1 MLLHI
6 TLWIIAI
13 ALIVVGLVGTVVPV
27 IPGLV
32 MIFAGSWLAA
42 WIDNYQNIS
51 ITALIIIAVLAIIGI
66 LMDWVGQS
74 LGAKRAGASKLGII
88 GCFIGTICGILVGIW
103 GIIFMPLLGA
113 AIGEFIDRQD
123 MIKSGKVGLATWVG
137 MIVTVVVKLA
147 IAFTMV
153 GILIVDWFI

>member
-1 MLLHI
+1 MVLHI

-66 LMDWVGQS
+66 LMDWIGQS
-74 LGAKRAGASKLGII
+74 LGAKKAGASKLGII
-88 GCFIGTICGILVGIW
+88 GCFIGTVCGILVGIW

-123 MIKSGKVGLATWVG
+123 MIKSGKVGLATWVA
-137 MIVTVVVKLA
+137 MIVTIVVKLA